1 MALGA
6 MDTTTRL
13 AHVMTSEDF
22 NDISKLLIATKV
34 GPLWGRGYGLLSQ
47 KWLAQLE
54 AIRSWPEVRTS
65 AERRPS
71 K

>member
-1 MALGA
+1 
-6 MDTTTRL
+6 
-13 AHVMTSEDF
+13 MTPEDS
-22 NDISKLLIATKV
+22 NDISKRLIATKV
-34 GPLWGRGYGLLSQ
+34 GPIWGRGYGLLSQ

-65 AERRPS
+65 AERRPN